1 MKVSLL
7 KLSEM
12 TIFRKADFNIQE
24 GGGGGLDN
32 GHPSS
37 RNPKFKTTGYK
48 RKLSLKSG
56 FLKKDIIYI
65 KRRFKQIFTTY
76 V

>member
-24 GGGGGLDN
+24 GGGGGWTMGIPALEIQ
-32 GHPSS
+32 
-37 RNPKFKTTGYK
+37 
-48 RKLSLKSG
+48 SLKQQ
-56 FLKKDIIYI
+56 DINESLA
-65 KRRFKQIFTTY
+65 
-76 V
+76 